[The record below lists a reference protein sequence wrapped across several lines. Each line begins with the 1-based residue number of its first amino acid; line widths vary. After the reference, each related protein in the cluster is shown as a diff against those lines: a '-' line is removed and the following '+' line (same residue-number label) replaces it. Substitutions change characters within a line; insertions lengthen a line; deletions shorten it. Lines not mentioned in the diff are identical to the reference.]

1 MDTHEPECDLRK
13 EKHNTEHRNRRL
25 EGVGGKCCCEPCV
38 MVVDAE
44 EKSVL
49 RLHCQTPADV
59 KSQLAAEQPMDCPLT
74 EASHDASV
82 TFPKTQSSICFL
94 CGLSENSFN
103 YQDTVALSQITYFL
117 NAVHWTGWCT
127 HFNMGSVVPK
137 LCTDIL
143 HLPEGFN
150 LYFFFIFYDILNS
163 ELQTDTHHTQ
173 TKHMPQC

>member
-1 MDTHEPECDLRK
+1 
-13 EKHNTEHRNRRL
+13 
-25 EGVGGKCCCEPCV
+25 

-44 EKSVL
+44 KKSVL

-94 CGLSENSFN
+94 CGLSKNSFN
-103 YQDTVALSQITYFL
+103 YQDTVALSQIT
-117 NAVHWTGWCT
+117 VHWTVWCAY
-127 HFNMGSVVPK
+127 FNMGSVGPK

-143 HLPEGFN
+143 HLPEVFN
-150 LYFFFIFYDILNS
+150 HYFFFIFYDILNS
-163 ELQTDTHHTQ
+163 ELQTDTQHTQ
-173 TKHMPQC
+173 TKHMPRC